1 VTSRRSWATIL
12 SSAALVVSQTALSA
26 SGGAPTQ
33 GGGLSVWDGVYTSA
47 QADRGR
53 AVYASHCSRCHGEAA
68 AASRENPLSG
78 ERFADHWEARTLA
91 DLFRR
96 IVAMPPGPSAA
107 EVDTADKRD
116 ALAYVL
122 RQNGF
127 PEGSAELPADDEGLA
142 AIRITGKNGP
152 APMKTGALV
161 KVAGCLRARAG
172 REWALTDAAEP
183 ERTSLPAPP
192 IDREPAASTPGTR
205 TVALLNVFPSPAAHA
220 GHTMRAVGFLV
231 RNANGDSVNVVSL
244 DLVAPGCA
252 PTSSPRK

>member
-1 VTSRRSWATIL
+1 VTARRAWATTL
-12 SSAALVVSQTALSA
+12 ASATLVVALTDQRA

-33 GGGLSVWDGVYTSA
+33 DAVLSVWDGVYTAA
-47 QADRGR
+47 QADRGK
-53 AVYASHCSRCHGEAA
+53 AVYASHCNRCHGEAA
-68 AASRENPLSG
+68 VNRENPLNG

-96 IVAMPPGPSAA
+96 IAAMPPGASAETVA
-107 EVDTADKRD
+107 TADKRD
-116 ALAYVL
+116 AMAYVL
-122 RQNGF
+122 RLNGF
-127 PEGSAELPADDEGLA
+127 PEGSAELPGDDEGLA

-152 APMKTGALV
+152 APMKTGTLV

-172 REWALTDAAEP
+172 REWELTDAAEP

-252 PTSSPRK
+252 PASSPRK

>member
-12 SSAALVVSQTALSA
+12 SAALVVSLTEQPA

-33 GGGLSVWDGVYTSA
+33 GAGLSVWDGVYTAA

-53 AVYASHCSRCHGEAA
+53 AVYASHCSRCHGEA

-96 IVAMPPGPSAA
+96 IAAMPPGASAA

-116 ALAYVL
+116 AMAYVL

-127 PEGSAELPADDEGLA
+127 PEGSAELPADDEGFA

-172 REWALTDAAEP
+172 REWELTDAAEP

-220 GHTMRAVGFLV
+220 GDTMRAVGFLV

>member
-1 VTSRRSWATIL
+1 VISRRAWTTFLA
-12 SSAALVVSQTALSA
+12 SAAIVASLTEQPA

-33 GGGLSVWDGVYTSA
+33 GAGLSVWDGVYTAA

-68 AASRENPLSG
+68 ATRENPLSG

-91 DLFRR
+91 DLFRS
-96 IVAMPPGPSAA
+96 IAAMPPGASAA

-116 ALAYVL
+116 AMAYVL

-142 AIRITGKNGP
+142 GIRITGKNGP

-172 REWALTDAAEP
+172 REWELTDAAEP

-231 RNANGDSVNVVSL
+231 RDATGDSVNVVSL

-252 PTSSPRK
+252 PSSSPRK

>member
-1 VTSRRSWATIL
+1 VTSPRSWATIL
-12 SSAALVVSQTALSA
+12 SAALVVSLTEQRAN
-26 SGGAPTQ
+26 GGAPTQ
-33 GGGLSVWDGVYTSA
+33 GAGLSVWDGVYTAA

-53 AVYASHCSRCHGEAA
+53 AVYASHCSRCHGEA

-96 IVAMPPGPSAA
+96 IAAMPPGASAA
-107 EVDTADKRD
+107 AMDTADRRD
-116 ALAYVL
+116 AMAYVL
-122 RQNGF
+122 WQNGF
-127 PEGSAELPADDEGLA
+127 PEGSGELPAADDGLA

-172 REWALTDAAEP
+172 REWELTDAAEP
-183 ERTSLPAPP
+183 DRTSLPAPP

-252 PTSSPRK
+252 PPSSPRK

>member
-1 VTSRRSWATIL
+1 VISRRSWAIV
-12 SSAALVVSQTALSA
+12 SSAALVVSLTGQPA

-33 GGGLSVWDGVYTSA
+33 GAGLSVWDGVYTAA

-53 AVYASHCSRCHGEAA
+53 AVYASHCGRCHGEA

-96 IVAMPPGPSAA
+96 IAAMPPGASAA

-127 PEGSAELPADDEGLA
+127 PDGSAELPADDEGLA

-172 REWALTDAAEP
+172 REWELTDAAEP
-183 ERTSLPAPP
+183 ERTVLPPP
-192 IDREPAASTPGTR
+192 SIDREPAASTPGTR
-205 TVALLNVFPSPAAHA
+205 TVALQNVFPSPAAHA

-231 RNANGDSVNVVSL
+231 RNANGDSVNVVTL
-244 DLVAPGCA
+244 DFVAPGCA
-252 PTSSPRK
+252 PASSPRK

>member
-12 SSAALVVSQTALSA
+12 STALVVSLTEQPA

-33 GGGLSVWDGVYTSA
+33 GAGLSVWDGVYTAA

-68 AASRENPLSG
+68 DSRENPLSG

-96 IVAMPPGPSAA
+96 IAAMPPGASAA
-107 EVDTADKRD
+107 EVDSADKRD

-122 RQNGF
+122 RQNSF
-127 PEGSAELPADDEGLA
+127 PSGSAELPADDEGLA

-161 KVAGCLRARAG
+161 KVAGCLRARDE

-192 IDREPAASTPGTR
+192 IDRDPAASTPGTR
-205 TVALLNVFPSPAAHA
+205 TIALLNVFPNPAAHA

-244 DLVAPGCA
+244 DLVALGCA

>member
-1 VTSRRSWATIL
+1 MISRRVRATIL
-12 SSAALVVSQTALSA
+12 FNSALAVSLSGQPA
-26 SGGAPTQ
+26 SGASTQ
-33 GGGLSVWDGVYTSA
+33 GGALSVWDGVYTAA

-53 AVYASHCSRCHGEAA
+53 TVYAAHCSRCHGEAA
-68 AASRENPLSG
+68 DSAEHPLSG

-96 IVAMPPGPSAA
+96 VAAMPPGASAEA
-107 EVDTADKRD
+107 VATADRRD
-116 ALAYVL
+116 AMAYVL
-122 RQNGF
+122 RLNGF
-127 PEGSAELPADDEGLA
+127 PEGSAELPADEEGLA

-172 REWALTDAAEP
+172 REWELTDAAEP
-183 ERTSLPAPP
+183 ERTVLPAPP
-192 IDREPAASTPGTR
+192 IDPEPPAASAPGTR
-205 TVALLNVFPSPAAHA
+205 TVALLNVFPNPAAHQ

>member
-1 VTSRRSWATIL
+1 VTSRRSRATIL
-12 SSAALVVSQTALSA
+12 SSAALVVSLTGQPA

-33 GGGLSVWDGVYTSA
+33 GGGVSVWDGVYTAA

-53 AVYASHCSRCHGEAA
+53 AVYASHCSRCHGEAQ
-68 AASRENPLSG
+68 ASRENPLSG

-96 IVAMPPGPSAA
+96 VAAMPPGAA
-107 EVDTADKRD
+107 AAAVDTADKRD
-116 ALAYVL
+116 AMAFVL
-122 RQNGF
+122 RLNGF

-142 AIRITGKNGP
+142 AIRITGENGP
-152 APMKTGALV
+152 APVKTGTLV
-161 KVAGCLRARAG
+161 KVAGCLRARDG
-172 REWALTDAAEP
+172 REWELTDAAAP
-183 ERTSLPAPP
+183 ERTVLPAPP
-192 IDREPAASTPGTR
+192 IDPGPPAASTPGTR
-205 TVALLNVFPSPAAHA
+205 TVALLNVFPNPTVHH

-252 PTSSPRK
+252 ATSSPRK

>member
-1 VTSRRSWATIL
+1 MVASAT
-12 SSAALVVSQTALSA
+12 LVVALTDERV
-26 SGGAPTQ
+26 SGGTPTQ
-33 GGGLSVWDGVYTSA
+33 DGVLSVWDGVYTAA
-47 QADRGR
+47 QADRGT

-68 AASRENPLSG
+68 AGRENPLNG

-96 IVAMPPGPSAA
+96 IAAMPPGASADA
-107 EVDTADKRD
+107 VAPADKRD
-116 ALAYVL
+116 VMAYVL
-122 RQNGF
+122 RSNGF
-127 PEGSAELPADDEGLA
+127 PEGNAELPANDEGLA

-161 KVAGCLRARAG
+161 RFTGCLRARAVLG
-172 REWALTDAAEP
+172 WELTDAAEP
-183 ERTSLPAPP
+183 ERTVLPAPP
-192 IDREPAASTPGTR
+192 IDREPAAATPGTR
-205 TVALLNVFPSPAAHA
+205 TIALLNVFPSPAAHS

-252 PTSSPRK
+252 PTSSLRK